1 VNAVKCLPLLSL
13 PAVVI
18 TAAFTAGT
26 AFADPPDISVTE
38 RLGDLRLNLAEA
50 DAKKAVGCPM
60 TAGKEQKWEADGS
73 YHQEWHFACGV
84 DLGMVS
90 ERKGGKK
97 TVQTIKVSGAST
109 LKTSRGIG
117 LGAAEKD
124 VTKAYA
130 KEWSKEESQ
139 MPDLFVAGSIYG
151 GVMFTFK
158 DHRVSEIFVGAAA
171 E

>member
-1 VNAVKCLPLLSL
+1 MKSLSL
-13 PAVVI
+13 LLLPAAIV
-18 TAAFTAGT
+18 TGSAWGGPA
-26 AFADPPDISVTE
+26 DISATE
-38 RLGDLRLNLAEA
+38 HLGPLRLNLPET
-50 DAKKAVGCPM
+50 DAKKAIACPM
-60 TAGKEQKWEADGS
+60 TAGKERRWEADGA

-97 TVQTIKVSGAST
+97 TVQTIKVSGESA

-117 LGAAEKD
+117 LGASEQD
-124 VTKAYA
+124 VSKAYA
-130 KEWSKEESQ
+130 KEWSKDESK
-139 MPDLFVAGSIYG
+139 MPDLFVAGSLYG

-158 DHRVSEIFVGAAA
+158 EHRVSEIFIGAAA

>member
-1 VNAVKCLPLLSL
+1 VNAVKRLSLLLL
-13 PAVVI
+13 PAVMF
-18 TAAFTAGT
+18 AAGSVLA
-26 AFADPPDISVTE
+26 APSDISTAE
-38 RLGDLRLNLAEA
+38 RLGDLRLNLPEAEV
-50 DAKKAVGCPM
+50 KKAITCPM
-60 TAGKEQKWEADGS
+60 TAGKEQKWEADGA

-90 ERKGGKK
+90 DRKGGKK
-97 TVQTIKVSGAST
+97 TVQTIKVSGTST

-117 LGAAEKD
+117 LGAGEKD

-158 DHRVSEIFVGAAA
+158 EHRVSEIFVGAAA

>member
-1 VNAVKCLPLLSL
+1 MKSLPLLL
-13 PAVVI
+13 LLLAAIVTPYPAL
-18 TAAFTAGT
+18 AEQA
-26 AFADPPDISVTE
+26 DISTTE
-38 RLGDLRLNLAEA
+38 HIGALRLNLSEA
-50 DAKKAVGCPM
+50 DAKKAITCPM
-60 TAGKEQKWEADGS
+60 TAGKEHKWEADGA

-90 ERKGGKK
+90 EHKGGKK
-97 TVQTIKVSGAST
+97 TVQTIKVSGASQ

-117 LGAAEKD
+117 LGASEQD

-130 KEWSKEESQ
+130 KEWSKDESK
-139 MPDLFVAGSIYG
+139 MPDLFVAGSLYG

-158 DHRVSEIFVGAAA
+158 EHRVAEIFVGAAA

>member
-1 VNAVKCLPLLSL
+1 MKSLPLL
-13 PAVVI
+13 PAVI
-18 TAAFTAGT
+18 STAALAVGS
-26 AFADPPDISVTE
+26 AVAAPPDLSIAE
-38 RLGDLRLNLAEA
+38 RLGALRLNLPEAEA
-50 DAKKAVGCPM
+50 KQAINCPM

-90 ERKGGKK
+90 EKKGGKK

-117 LGAAEKD
+117 LGAGEKD
-124 VTKAYA
+124 VAKAYA

>member
-1 VNAVKCLPLLSL
+1 MKSLFLLLPLL
-13 PAVVI
+13 PAAILAHAVQ
-18 TAAFTAGT
+18 AAPAQDDIAG
-26 AFADPPDISVTE
+26 AE
-38 RLGDLRLNLAEA
+38 RLGALRLNLTETE
-50 DAKKAVGCPM
+50 AKKAVTCPM
-60 TAGKEQKWEADGS
+60 TAGKENRWEADGA

-97 TVQTIKVSGAST
+97 TVQTIKVSGTSP

-117 LGAAEKD
+117 LGASEQD
-124 VTKAYA
+124 VTKAYT
-130 KEWSKEESQ
+130 KEWSKDESK

-158 DHRVSEIFVGAAA
+158 EHRVSEIFVGAAA

>member
-1 VNAVKCLPLLSL
+1 MKISLMLLPVALLSSMSAL
-13 PAVVI
+13 
-18 TAAFTAGT
+18 
-26 AFADPPDISVTE
+26 ADPPDLSVTE
-38 RLGDLRLNLAEA
+38 RIGALRLSQSEA
-50 DAKKAVGCPM
+50 DAKKAVTCPL
-60 TAGKEQKWEADGS
+60 TAGKETKWEADGS
-73 YHQEWHFACGV
+73 WHQDWHFACGV

-97 TVQTIKVSGAST
+97 TVESIKISGHSD

-117 LGAAEKD
+117 LGASEQD
-124 VTKAYA
+124 VTKAYG

-139 MPDLFVAGSIYG
+139 MPDLFVAGSLYG

-158 DHRVSEIFVGAAA
+158 GRHVSEIFVGAAA

>member
-1 VNAVKCLPLLSL
+1 MKSLSLLLPL
-13 PAVVI
+13 VI
-18 TAAFTAGT
+18 VAGSVS
-26 AFADPPDISVTE
+26 AQQADISTTE
-38 RLGDLRLNLAEA
+38 RLGTLRLNLPEAEA
-50 DAKKAVGCPM
+50 KQAVACPM
-60 TAGKEQKWEADGS
+60 TAGKEQKWEADGA

-84 DLGMVS
+84 DLGMMS

-97 TVQTIKVSGAST
+97 TVQTIKIHGAST

-117 LGAAEKD
+117 LGASEQD

-130 KEWSKEESQ
+130 KEWSKDESK
-139 MPDLFVAGSIYG
+139 MPDLFVAGSLYG

-158 DHRVSEIFVGAAA
+158 EHRVSEIFVGAAA

>member
-1 VNAVKCLPLLSL
+1 MKSLPLLPLLLLVAIVAHPVSAE
-13 PAVVI
+13 PA
-18 TAAFTAGT
+18 
-26 AFADPPDISVTE
+26 DISKAE
-38 RLGDLRLNLAEA
+38 YLGALRLNLSEA
-50 DAKKAVGCPM
+50 DAKKAVTCPM
-60 TAGKEQKWEADGS
+60 TAGKEQKWEADGA

-117 LGAAEKD
+117 LGASEQD

-130 KEWSKEESQ
+130 KEWSKDESK
-139 MPDLFVAGSIYG
+139 MPDLFVAGSLYG

-158 DHRVSEIFVGAAA
+158 EHRVAEIFVGAAA